1 MLMNPAT
8 FHPIALLIRAL
19 AASSVLLLV
28 AACGE
33 SQSKTDTTPKATTT
47 TATTAVAS
55 TQPIPVPL
63 RGEFISRGTFA
74 NPHAHIPAQCSIET
88 GHGTQSA
95 CLFCHTNGVAA
106 LNLGNNNPQA
116 GANSNIGNLQADYAF
131 GVVDYPFVV
140 NSSINP
146 WINTLKPEVLHAAVI
161 ALGETPADWPMQDYI
176 RQNNWQAAFAKR
188 PGSVKD
194 WDPKVESPFRL
205 FPGLNPADL
214 PADTDG
220 FVRTSRPAD
229 GFFKDDR
236 GYLTGWRA
244 INFMPYGI
252 FTPLSGSVSGV
263 YIRLPAQFMQ
273 DEQNQFDLKV
283 IKANLDLVE
292 RNIQDRLTPGETHFI
307 GAAKMITIVRGQYPL
322 GTEFAHPLH
331 YVDVQADGHDPAIS
345 RFPGTRAQRVKE
357 IRWMVKSRVWYPAE
371 FGQGLKEETAP
382 VYANRKEGWIE
393 NGTGWILGGW
403 IEDAQGDLRPQ
414 RPEELV
420 QCVGCH
426 SGNVRQS
433 DIGQY
438 PVFTS
443 GTGNTIDS
451 TWSLPRKLPGAA
463 GWQEMNYLGYRA
475 NATAQPNQIPGHLT
489 TPEPINRGFDQ
500 GEFRV
505 FLDHVVGASLY
516 GDMPETIERYLAD
529 RITPAHG
536 YSAAWPDLDTLA
548 RRADEH
554 PDAAQ
559 AIQRTQRQR
568 LKLIREFTA
577 RGAYLD
583 AQGHIR
589 PELFLP
595 TETMA
600 REAARRYRQVV
611 VTQRYVFGKD
621 VFPETPLALRYFRK
635 PGEGFAHQDGRPY
648 QLGDVITDRPINTK
662 QGDFSYGM
670 GTTPTLIDTDK
681 PFSQDGDFVP
691 DYVPLLKP

>member
-1 MLMNPAT
+1 MNPAT
-8 FHPIALLIRAL
+8 SHPIALLIRAL

-131 GVVDYPFVV
+131 GVVEYPFVV

-161 ALGETPADWPMQDYI
+161 ALGETPADWPMKDYI
-176 RQNNWQAAFAKR
+176 RQDNWQAAFAKR
-188 PGSVKD
+188 PGSVKN

-220 FVRTSRPAD
+220 FVRTARPAD

-273 DEQNQFDLKV
+273 NEQNQFDLKV
-283 IKANLDLVE
+283 YKANLDLVE
-292 RNIQDRLTPGETHFI
+292 RNIQDRLAPEEPHFV

-345 RFPGTRAQRVKE
+345 RFPGTRARRVKE

-371 FGQGLKEETAP
+371 FGPGLKEETAP

-475 NATAQPNQIPGHLT
+475 DQKAQPDQMPGHLT

-505 FLDHVVGASLY
+505 FLDHVVGVSLY
-516 GDMPETIERYLAD
+516 GDMPETIERYLAEQ
-529 RITPAHG
+529 ITPAHG
-536 YSAAWPDLDTLA
+536 YSAAWPDLKTLISH
-548 RRADEH
+548 ADER
-554 PDAAQ
+554 PDGAQ

-568 LKLIREFTA
+568 LNLIREFTA

-583 AQGHIR
+583 AQGRIR

-600 REAARRYRQVV
+600 LDAARRYRQVV

-648 QLGDVITDRPINTK
+648 QLGDVITDRPINTT

-681 PFSQDGDFVP
+681 PFSQGGDFVP
-691 DYVPLLKP
+691 DYIPLLKP